1 MKLPKL
7 TAKQSQLLAVV
18 VCIII
23 SALSTLVAESAM
35 LEALNFSKVQY
46 GLLMLMGFILLY
58 YIVFLVLF
66 LIGRGAVLLVGG
78 ELDTGRAYQ
87 ASLNVFV
94 VLLLLFVFA
103 SAPTILELFL

>member
-7 TAKQSQLLAVV
+7 TAKQSQLLAIV

-23 SALSTLVAESAM
+23 SIVSTLTAESAM

-46 GLLMLMGFILLY
+46 GLLMLMGFIGLY
-58 YIVFLVLF
+58 YVVFLILF

-78 ELDTGRAYQ
+78 ELDSGRAYQ

-94 VLLLLFVFA
+94 VLLLLIVFA
-103 SAPTILELFL
+103 SAPIKLDLFL